1 MCLYPRLIRNKKYLP
16 NKKNN
21 GNPPTCTDE
30 RVKFVPVGCG
40 RCIEC
45 KKQKAQ
51 MWKVRLNEEIRA
63 NANAHFVTLTF
74 SEESL
79 QELCNDLKTEDVDTI
94 STIAI
99 RRFNERWRKKYKT
112 APRHF
117 LINEL
122 GHENTERLHFHGIL
136 WYNATNVAKMKQNLH
151 SDAINVAILEQI
163 WHYGKIWV
171 GEYVNEKTINYI
183 VKYVTKLDNDHKTF
197 EQHIFASKGLGKSY
211 LKRPNARDNVFRE
224 LKTREYYTLPNGAR
238 VNLPIYYRNHIYTEE
253 QREQLWLQKLD
264 EERQYILGV
273 EHSLRT
279 DDDCKK
285 FEEILKNMQEFNKKL
300 GYGEPLNNWDK
311 TTYKVKKDKIRAL
324 TQKK

>member
-21 GNPPTCTDE
+21 GNPPICADE
-30 RVKFVPVGCG
+30 RVKFVPIGCG

-45 KKQKAQ
+45 RKQKAQ
-51 MWKVRLNEEIRA
+51 EWKVRLNEEIRE
-63 NANAHFVTLTF
+63 NPNAHFVTLTF
-74 SEESL
+74 NEESL
-79 QELCNDLKTEDVDTI
+79 QKLCEELRTEDVDAI

-122 GHENTERLHFHGIL
+122 GHENTERIHFHGLL
-136 WYNATNVAKMKQNLH
+136 WYDNEKTEEVK
-151 SDAINVAILEQI
+151 
-163 WHYGKIWV
+163 KIWSYGIIV
-171 GEYVNEKTINYI
+171 IGEYVNEKTINYI

-197 EQHIFASKGLGKSY
+197 EQHIFASKGLGKNY
-211 LKRPNARDNVFRE
+211 LKRQNARDNIFRG

-264 EERQYILGV
+264 QQKQYILGV
-273 EHSLRT
+273 EHYLIT
-279 DDDCKK
+279 DKQCKQ
-285 FEEILKNMQEFNKKL
+285 FEKILKNMQEFNKLL

-311 TTYKVKKDKIRAL
+311 TTYKVKKEKIRQL
-324 TQKK
+324 TKKK

>member
-1 MCLYPRLIRNKKYLP
+1 MCLYPKLIRNKKYLP

-21 GNPPTCTDE
+21 GNPPICTDE
-30 RVKFVPVGCG
+30 RVRFVPVGCG

-51 MWKVRLNEEIRA
+51 EWKIRLNEEIHE
-63 NANAHFVTLTF
+63 NTDAHFVTLTF

-79 QELCNDLKTEDVDTI
+79 QKLCDELKTQDVDAI

-99 RRFNERWRKKYKT
+99 RRFNERWRKKYNK

-122 GHENTERLHFHGIL
+122 GHENTERLHFHGLL
-136 WYNATNVAKMKQNLH
+136 WYDKEKAAEV
-151 SDAINVAILEQI
+151 E
-163 WHYGKIWV
+163 KIWSYGIIVV

-197 EQHIFASKGLGKSY
+197 EQHIFASKGLGKNY
-211 LKRPNARDNVFRE
+211 LKRPNARDNVFRG
-224 LKTREYYTLPNGAR
+224 LKTREHYTLPNGAR

-264 EERQYILGV
+264 QQKQYILGV
-273 EHSLRT
+273 EHYLIT
-279 DDDCKK
+279 DEQCKQ
-285 FEEILKNMQEFNKKL
+285 FEKILKNMQEFNKLL

-311 TTYKVKKDKIRAL
+311 TTYKVKKEKIRQL
-324 TQKK
+324 TKKK

>member
-1 MCLYPRLIRNKKYLP
+1 MCLYPQLIRNKKYLP

-21 GNPPTCTDE
+21 GNPPICPDE
-30 RVKFVPVGCG
+30 RVKYVPVGCG

-51 MWKVRLNEEIRA
+51 MWKVRLNEEIRE
-63 NANAHFVTLTF
+63 NTDAHFVTLTF

-79 QELCNDLKTEDVDTI
+79 QKLSEELKTQDVDAI

-99 RRFNERWRKKYKT
+99 RRFTERWRKKYKT

-122 GHENTERLHFHGIL
+122 GHENTERLHFHGLL
-136 WYNATNVAKMKQNLH
+136 WYDKEKAAEVE
-151 SDAINVAILEQI
+151 SI
-163 WHYGKIWV
+163 WSYGIIVV

-183 VKYVTKLDNDHKTF
+183 VKYITKLDSDHKTF

-211 LKRPNARDNVFRE
+211 LKRPNARNNAYKG
-224 LKTREYYTLPNGAR
+224 LKTKEYYTLPNGAR

-264 EERQYILGV
+264 EQRQYILGV

-279 DDDCKK
+279 DEDCKK

-300 GYGEPLNNWDK
+300 GYGEPLNKWDK